1 MGCQAA
7 APSAAGS
14 TSCFAARS
22 ALSCSVAA
30 SGSAT
35 AAADPWQ
42 DNSLLRCSTLAR
54 AQTRDCNIGTLANQ
68 QLSLL
73 GRTCLTRPSQDS
85 VAASLSLVWALICS
99 STRIYCR
106 QAAYIPIVLVH
117 QLQALEP
124 PAKGADS
131 QKTSDSLGKPKR
143 EFPTL
148 TLNIAILMLHSCLTS
163 LNLAILQKNLF
174 NKFKACNITAEPVNP
189 LVPGDFFFEFVYES
203 SYRGALWK

>member
-22 ALSCSVAA
+22 APSCSVAA

-42 DNSLLRCSTLAR
+42 NNSLLRCSTLAR

-73 GRTCLTRPSQDS
+73 GRTCLTRPSQDI
-85 VAASLSLVWALICS
+85 VAASLSILRTLICS
-99 STRIYCR
+99 LDKDLWQTGATHPDCPCPPIAVLQPLLHGLIYLMDSNVPKFENPKSAKLLHPTVDMCLKGLTFLQRHCLNSCR
-106 QAAYIPIVLVH
+106 
-117 QLQALEP
+117 
-124 PAKGADS
+124 
-131 QKTSDSLGKPKR
+131 
-143 EFPTL
+143 
-148 TLNIAILMLHSCLTS
+148 
-163 LNLAILQKNLF
+163 
-174 NKFKACNITAEPVNP
+174 
-189 LVPGDFFFEFVYES
+189 
-203 SYRGALWK
+203 